1 MEGAQNMAVERRK
14 DNKRRVLKEGE
25 YQRSSGTYEFKWRD
39 KRGNRHSI
47 SAVTLEELRE
57 KELDVLRDVLD
68 GVKVDKNNLTVNDLY
83 NSWIQL
89 KRGLKENTFS
99 NYKYMYKMFVEP
111 DFGKNRITDL
121 KRSDVRGFYNF
132 LVEEKHVQINTIDSI
147 HTVLHQ
153 VLEIAVEDDYLRYNP
168 SDNALKELKKAVN
181 FEVEKRRALTVSE
194 QEIFEAFLRKKGQ
207 YHRWYPVFTVM
218 LWTGMRVGEITGLR
232 WCDID
237 LEEGSINVNH
247 TLVYFDKRAEER
259 CTFAINTTKTKAGER
274 SIPMLPKVK
283 EAFLMEKEYQRECG
297 VKSESVVDG
306 YRDFI
311 FVNRFG
317 NVQHQGTLN
326 KALRRIIRDCNF
338 EILDKNKQ
346 NDVIILPKFSNHSLR
361 HTFTTRMCE
370 AGVNIKAMQEIL
382 GHADAET
389 TMDIYAEATKELKKS
404 ELINFEE
411 FFARHSKEKLIV

>member
-1 MEGAQNMAVERRK
+1 MAVERRK

-47 SAVTLEELRE
+47 STVTLEELRE

-132 LVEEKHVQINTIDSI
+132 LAEEKHVQINTIDSI